1 MIPSQLRRIKDHRLA
16 RQIREEQECYVVE
29 AAAAAQAAQ
38 LEAMVALQMG
48 EMELPKE
55 YLAAGSQ

>member
-1 MIPSQLRRIKDHRLA
+1 M
-16 RQIREEQECYVVE
+16 RQIREEQERYVVE
-29 AAAAAQAAQ
+29 AATAAQAAQ

-48 EMELPKE
+48 EMELPEE

>member
-1 MIPSQLRRIKDHRLA
+1 MIPSQLRRIKDHRLV
-16 RQIREEQECYVVE
+16 RQIREEQEHYVVE

-48 EMELPKE
+48 EMELPEE